1 MKFSRLLIA
10 ACFCASSFM
19 TAQAAGDIWADIT
32 PKDWSY
38 QALQTLINHG
48 AIEDTK
54 GISLN
59 GQTYTRYELTPLVAH
74 VVEKRE
80 FMNDTDKNLAI
91 RLYSEWRDELMAYN
105 RDQEIRA
112 KGHAEESEGKALTQ
126 EEVAKKIENFTIDDR
141 RVAVGGDVR
150 LRTSNRDRSD
160 YRARVGFVISSNG
173 TAAPDA
179 LYDKVGKM
187 EIQKADEEA
196 AKSREKFKKIKE
208 QRDKEDAEA
217 IAKAAKEAANKEAR
231 GDKDA
236 ANGDSN
242 AAKEVTPKDA
252 KAAKELERQQAEAA
266 IKAARDISTHD
277 AVTTDEKDKAVKQSE
292 SIEQVNT
299 NRTSEEAK

>member
-10 ACFCASSFM
+10 TCFCAASFM
-19 TAQAAGDIWADIT
+19 TTQAAGDIWADVT

-38 QALQTLINHG
+38 QALQTLVKHG

-59 GQTYTRYELTPLVAH
+59 GHTYTKYELTPLVAH

-80 FMNDTDKNLAI
+80 SMNETDKNLAI

-105 RDQEIRA
+105 RDQEIRE
-112 KGHAEESEGKALTQ
+112 KGHSKEDGKALS
-126 EEVAKKIENFTIDDR
+126 EEEIAKKIENFTIDDR

-150 LRTSNRDRSD
+150 VRTSNRDGSD
-160 YRARVGFVISSNG
+160 YRTRVGVVFSSNG

-179 LYDKVGKM
+179 LYDKVGRL
-187 EIQKADEEA
+187 EIKKADEKA

-217 IAKAAKEAANKEAR
+217 IAKAQKEAAK
-231 GDKDA
+231 
-236 ANGDSN
+236 
-242 AAKEVTPKDA
+242 KDA
-252 KAAKELERQQAEAA
+252 KAAKESEQQAAEAKQDPKSAKAVEQQAETPKQDGKTAKEIERQKVEAA
-266 IKAARDISTHD
+266 IQAARM
-277 AVTTDEKDKAVKQSE
+277 TTDDETGEPANEKGTQS
-292 SIEQVNT
+292 I
-299 NRTSEEAK
+299 